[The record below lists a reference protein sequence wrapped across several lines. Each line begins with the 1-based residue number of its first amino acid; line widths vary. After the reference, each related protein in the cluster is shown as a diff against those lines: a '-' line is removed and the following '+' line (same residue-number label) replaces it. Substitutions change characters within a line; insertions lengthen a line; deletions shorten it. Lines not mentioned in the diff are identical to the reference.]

1 MKLRNLALVVAG
13 MAFLAFTSLAQVVPI
28 EGNVKGA
35 DGKPIQGAVIK
46 ITRTDIRGEYPAK
59 TDKKGHY
66 INIGVPIG
74 GTFNVALFID
84 GKQVDVVNGV
94 HTGGD
99 MKPVDFDLKAA
110 QKDNSTKQAELQ
122 KAMETTGKIPDEVAR
137 GMTSEQ
143 KAQME
148 KDFKDKSEKMKKR
161 NDLNDSF
168 NAGMAAKDA
177 KQWDVAVASF
187 TKSSELDPS
196 QPAVWANLGESW
208 AKVAETKTGP
218 EFDAALQKAQDA
230 YSKAIELKPDDA
242 ASHNNYAIALG
253 KAKKFTEMQAELKK
267 AVDLDP
273 PNGGKYYYNLGAM
286 LVNAN
291 QGEAAG
297 EAFKKAIELTPTY
310 ADAYYQYGV
319 TLVGKA
325 QIGAD
330 GKVTPAPGTV
340 EAFQKYL
347 ELTASVCATPTSP
360 PDPKCQYVQS
370 SKEML
375 TTLGSTVDTKFTNP
389 NANKKTTTKKKL

>member
-1 MKLRNLALVVAG
+1 MKLRNLALVAAG
-13 MAFLAFTSLAQVVPI
+13 MLCLAITSLAQVVPI
-28 EGNVKGA
+28 EGTVKGA

-46 ITRTDIRGEYPAK
+46 ITRTDIKGEYPAK

-74 GTFNVALFID
+74 GTFNVALFMD

-94 HTGGD
+94 RTGGD
-99 MKPVDFDLKAA
+99 MKPVDFDLKAS

-122 KAMETTGKIPDEVAR
+122 KAMETTGKIPDDMAR
-137 GMTSEQ
+137 GMSAEQ
-143 KAQME
+143 KAKME
-148 KDFKDKSEKMKKR
+148 KDFKDKAEKMKKQSA
-161 NDLNDSF
+161 LNDSF

-177 KQWDVAVASF
+177 KKWDEAVADF

-196 QPAVWANLGESW
+196 QPAVWANLGESYG
-208 AKVAETKTGP
+208 KLAETKTGP
-218 EFDAALQKAQDA
+218 EFDAAIQKALEA

-253 KAKKFTEMQAELKK
+253 KAKKFSEMQAELKK
-267 AVDLDP
+267 AADLDP

-291 QGEAAG
+291 QGDAAD
-297 EAFKKAIELTPTY
+297 EAFKKAIEITPTY
-310 ADAYYQYGV
+310 ADAYYQHGV
-319 TLVGKA
+319 VLVGKA

-330 GKVTPAPGTV
+330 GKVTPVPGTV

-347 ELTASVCATPTSP
+347 ELAPTGT
-360 PDPKCQYVQS
+360 YAQS
-370 SKEML
+370 AKDMMV
-375 TTLGSTVDTKFTNP
+375 TLGSTVDTKFTNP
-389 NANKKTTTKKKL
+389 NAKTDSKKSTTKKKQ

>member
-1 MKLRNLALVVAG
+1 NLALVAAG
-13 MAFLAFTSLAQVVPI
+13 MVFLACTSLAQVVPI
-28 EGNVKGA
+28 EGTVKGA

-94 HTGGD
+94 RTGGE

-122 KAMETTGKIPDEVAR
+122 KAMETTGKVPDDIAR
-137 GMTSEQ
+137 GMSAEQ

-161 NDLNDSF
+161 NELNDSF
-168 NAGMAAKDA
+168 NAGIAAKEA
-177 KQWDVAVASF
+177 KNWDLAVASF
-187 TKSSELDPS
+187 AKSSELDPS
-196 QPAVWANLGESW
+196 QPAVWANLGESYG
-208 AKVAETKTGP
+208 KLAETKTGP
-218 EFDAALQKAQDA
+218 DFDATIQKALEA

-253 KAKKFTEMQAELKK
+253 KAKKFPEMQAELKK
-267 AVDLDP
+267 AADLDP

-291 QGEAAG
+291 QAEAAG

-330 GKVTPAPGTV
+330 GKVTPVAGTV

-347 ELTASVCATPTSP
+347 DLAPTGP
-360 PDPKCQYVQS
+360 YAQS
-370 SKEML
+370 SKDML
-375 TTLGSTVDTKFTNP
+375 ATLGSTVDVKFTNP
-389 NANKKTTTKKKL
+389 NAKTDNKKSTTTKKKQ